1 MDLGIIRADGQTM
14 YQVCD
19 DDYTVTRE
27 TRKGK
32 DGQYV
37 ETGIVKRVL
46 TVKSTVKQAMDGECQ
61 VVVLPDGSSGLV
73 RELRITERVMDA
85 AQVAAEREARALDR
99 IVPEVRQRLGLSKS
113 KQPVSDR
120 DKLTDAM
127 LGEWM
132 MAKRQ
137 VMGKDWEPL
146 PQKVKK
152 GVIKARNEAAGKAGR
167 VNKPASPTEVM
178 KSLAAALESKGLL
191 DDESKRQ
198 VQELLARQERARAS
212 KAAPKAA
219 PKADTDVELSEQSDI

>member
-37 ETGIVKRVL
+37 ETGIVKRML

-85 AQVAAEREARALDR
+85 AQVAAEREAKALDR
-99 IVPEVRQRLGLSKS
+99 IVPEVRKRLGLSKS
-113 KQPVSDR
+113 KQAVSDR

-146 PQKVKK
+146 PQKVKE
-152 GVIKARNEAAGKAGR
+152 GVIKARSEAAGKAGR

-198 VQELLARQERARAS
+198 VEELLARQAKARAARVKEES
-212 KAAPKAA
+212 
-219 PKADTDVELSEQSDI
+219 ELTEQSDI